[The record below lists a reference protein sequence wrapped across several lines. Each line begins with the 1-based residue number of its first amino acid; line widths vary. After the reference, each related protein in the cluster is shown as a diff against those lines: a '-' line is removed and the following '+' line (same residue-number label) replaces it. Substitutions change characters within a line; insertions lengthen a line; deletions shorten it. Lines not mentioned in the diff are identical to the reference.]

1 MGFRQDMRAFIEAEC
16 PASCRDAQGEAPG
29 GGTKAPMTADQRLWL
44 DRCAERGLT
53 VPTWPKEYGGTE
65 LSQSDFLIFLDE
77 MNRAGAHAPVTGMG
91 TMMIGPTLL
100 EFGTD
105 EQKAEHLPKI
115 ANGDVW
121 WCQGY
126 SEPGSGSDLA
136 SLRTKAEDAGD
147 HFVINGQKIWTT
159 GAQFA
164 DWIFCLVRTDFDA
177 PKHDGISFVLFDMN
191 QPGVQVKPIQLISG
205 NSPFCETFFADAIA
219 DKKNLVSRLNKGW
232 TVAKRL
238 LQHERSGMRA
248 LASGGNRETGEELD
262 TLAKRYLGETDGRI
276 TDASIRAEIAGHQID
291 AAAFRLTQKR
301 TVQES
306 EAGDTPGPATSIFK
320 LYGARLARARTEL
333 QVSVMGTRGVGWD
346 GNTFDENEIDTTRSW
361 LRTKA
366 RSIAGGTDE
375 VQQNIIAKRVLG
387 LPD

>member
-1 MGFRQDMRAFIEAEC
+1 MTFRQEVREFIESNC
-16 PASCRDAQGEAPG
+16 PASCRGGDAEVPG
-29 GGTKAPMTADQRLWL
+29 GGTKAPMTDDQRAWL
-44 DRCAERGLT
+44 AACAERGLT
-53 VPTWPKEYGGTE
+53 VPTWPTEYGGAG
-65 LSQSDFLIFLDE
+65 LSQDDFLIFLEE
-77 MNRAGAHAPVTGMG
+77 MRRAGAHAPVAGMG

-105 EQKAEHLPKI
+105 EQKAEHLPRI
-115 ANGDVW
+115 ARGEVW

-136 SLRTKAEDAGD
+136 SLRTRAEDHGD

-177 PKHDGISFVLFDMN
+177 PKHEGISFVLFDMA
-191 QPGVQVKPIQLISG
+191 QPGVEVKPIRLISG
-205 NSPFCETFFADAIA
+205 ASPFCETFFTDAVA
-219 DKKNLVSRLNKGW
+219 LKTNLVGRLNRGW

-238 LQHERSGMRA
+238 LQYERSNMRT

-262 TLAKRYLGETDGRI
+262 ELARRYVGNDDGRI
-276 TDASIRAEIAGHQID
+276 ADPALRSAIAEHYID
-291 AAAFRLTQKR
+291 AAAFRLTQQR

-306 EAGDTPGPATSIFK
+306 EAGETPGPATSIFK

-333 QVSVMGTRGVGWD
+333 QVSILGTQGIGWEGD
-346 GNTFDENEIDTTRSW
+346 AFDDHEVDVTRSW